1 MAVAFW
7 KGFGIRRGMIVSG
20 DSRSEGG
27 RVLRR
32 GDGDCKC
39 VFVRVCVK
47 R

>member
-32 GDGDCKC
+32 GDGGLQMYFCA
-39 VFVRVCVK
+39 RVC
-47 R
+47 